1 MEPRRPPLRRIEMTS
16 YPLDRYGLIRRGAA
30 LDATF
35 SDNLLAAAVSA
46 GDLIRLIPGVYVPA
60 SDDFAGHEGDQELH
74 RLKSVAI
81 ATSQPASAP
90 QLPLSHVSAAA
101 VLGIPLLKPATE
113 RVHVT
118 NGKKAGGFIATHRH
132 VHAAALTEDELA
144 VVDGILVTRI
154 ERTAVDVAAG
164 GDFAQALTAF
174 DQALRAGADR
184 ELMGRML
191 ASRRRQGG
199 RVARRALALADG
211 AAESVGE
218 SWSRA
223 QMIEAGLPAPRLQRE
238 YCARSGVYR
247 VDFDWE
253 AKLVGEFDGMVKYG
267 RLRAAGKTVADVV
280 LQEKLR
286 EDEIRALGP
295 VVVRWTWSMLEDGSF
310 IGLLR
315 PWLEK
320 FELMS

>member
-30 LDATF
+30 LDAAF

-60 SDDFAGHEGDQELH
+60 SGDFAGHEGDQELH

-132 VHAAALTEDELA
+132 VHAATLTADELA
-144 VVDGILVTRI
+144 VVDGIPVTRI

-191 ASRRRQGG
+191 ASRRRHGG
-199 RVARRALALADG
+199 RVARRAVALADG

-223 QMIEAGLPAPRLQRE
+223 QMIESGLPAPRLQRE

-247 VDFDWE
+247 VDFDWG
-253 AKLVGEFDGMVKYG
+253 AKLVGEFDGMVEYG
-267 RLRAAGKTVADVV
+267 RLRPSEKTVADVV